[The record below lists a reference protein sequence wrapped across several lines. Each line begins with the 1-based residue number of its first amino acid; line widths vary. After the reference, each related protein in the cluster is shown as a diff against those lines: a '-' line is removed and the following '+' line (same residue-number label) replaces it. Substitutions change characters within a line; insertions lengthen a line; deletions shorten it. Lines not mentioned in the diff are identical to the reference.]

1 MLVRI
6 LGIWWELVF
15 KVIYNLN
22 FFIFIFYRLLC
33 KFFVI
38 RLYYFIGFF
47 IMVELMLEIIVC
59 EFVGVGKLI
68 LLDILVG
75 RMSFILGVIIL
86 N

>member
-6 LGIWWELVF
+6 GIWWELVF
-15 KVIYNLN
+15 YVSYNFIN

-38 RLYYFIGFF
+38 RLYYFIGFV
-47 IMVELMLEIIVC
+47 IMVEFMLEIIVC

>member
-1 MLVRI
+1 
-6 LGIWWELVF
+6 
-15 KVIYNLN
+15 
-22 FFIFIFYRLLC
+22 
-33 KFFVI
+33 
-38 RLYYFIGFF
+38 
-47 IMVELMLEIIVC
+47 MVELMLEFIVC

>member
-1 MLVRI
+1 
-6 LGIWWELVF
+6 
-15 KVIYNLN
+15 
-22 FFIFIFYRLLC
+22 
-33 KFFVI
+33 
-38 RLYYFIGFF
+38 
-47 IMVELMLEIIVC
+47 MVEFMLEIIVC

>member
-1 MLVRI
+1 M
-6 LGIWWELVF
+6 
-15 KVIYNLN
+15 
-22 FFIFIFYRLLC
+22 
-33 KFFVI
+33 
-38 RLYYFIGFF
+38 YYFIGFF